1 MHTRISHHQNKCTRQ
16 ITRLSFLGLILLRA
30 NLCTQQ
36 SVFVG
41 GVSTQSEIEFLK
53 FGEIKTTTQCI
64 LLTTVLTSFVFLF
77 QPPKL

>member
-1 MHTRISHHQNKCTRQ
+1 MHTRISHHQNTCTRQ

-30 NLCTQQ
+30 NLCIQQ

-53 FGEIKTTTQCI
+53 FEEIKTTTQCI
-64 LLTTVLTSFVFLF
+64 LDHYSPHQLCFPVSG
-77 QPPKL
+77 PKL